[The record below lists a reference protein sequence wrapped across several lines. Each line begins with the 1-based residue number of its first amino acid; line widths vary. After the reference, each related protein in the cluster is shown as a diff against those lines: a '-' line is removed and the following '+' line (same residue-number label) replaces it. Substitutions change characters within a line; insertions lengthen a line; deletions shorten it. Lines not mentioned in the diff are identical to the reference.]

1 MEDEK
6 HAFCKELL
14 PETRQIGTR
23 QRRFWDESMQIIMY
37 QDLLFGSNPPN
48 KMCVSWVVSSSS
60 FYDSSCINDTSTS
73 VSSTLGSDWWFEA
86 IPSTYFVMVWS
97 RPFLWFKTKGI
108 WNHPPGMVKSIHQ
121 SDKYSIKDRNSHKEK
136 REIVVPLYWLANRKS
151 QNGWW

>member
-1 MEDEK
+1 MEDEI

-23 QRRFWDESMQIIMY
+23 QRRFWDESTQIIMY

-60 FYDSSCINDTSTS
+60 FYGSSCINDTSTS

-86 IPSTYFVMVWS
+86 IPSTYIS
-97 RPFLWFKTKGI
+97 SWFGADHFYGSKQKAFEIT
-108 WNHPPGMVKSIHQ
+108 HQ
-121 SDKYSIKDRNSHKEK
+121 
-136 REIVVPLYWLANRKS
+136 
-151 QNGWW
+151 GW